1 MKVVLSVHAKF
12 HHFDLARQLHR
23 QGMLEAIFT
32 GYPRWK
38 LKNEELPPEK
48 VKTFPWIRT
57 LLMAKW
63 RFGWEHGWLDRELNW
78 FATEAL
84 ENHVASN
91 LPDCDVLVAISG
103 AGLKTSR
110 VVKARGGRYI
120 CDRGSTH
127 VRFVERI
134 LREEFNRWGQAFPEI
149 DPRAV
154 AKEEIEYEAADV
166 ITVPSRF
173 CVRSFVEMGV
183 PQEKVRKIPYGV
195 ELSRFRKVADAPQ
208 DRFEVLFVGQVSFQK
223 GVPYLLE
230 AFKRL
235 KHPNKRL
242 RVVGAMSN
250 EMRVFLR
257 DRQADHVEF
266 VGAVA
271 QAELVP
277 IMSTGHVLVL
287 PSIQDGFG
295 LVLGQAM
302 ACGCPVI
309 CSSNTGGEELFCDGR
324 EGFVV
329 PIRDADAIA
338 TRLEELCQDPRL
350 RNQMSEAAIRRVNQ
364 IGGWDDYGGKY
375 GELCR
380 ELCSPALAGATS
392 SHELQTTT

>member
-1 MKVVLSVHAKF
+1 
-12 HHFDLARQLHR
+12 
-23 QGMLEAIFT
+23 
-32 GYPRWK
+32 
-38 LKNEELPPEK
+38 
-48 VKTFPWIRT
+48 
-57 LLMAKW
+57 
-63 RFGWEHGWLDRELNW
+63 LDRELNW
-78 FATEAL
+78 LAAETL

-127 VRFVERI
+127 IRFVERI
-134 LREEFNRWGQAFPEI
+134 LREEFNRWGQTFPEI

-154 AKEEIEYEAADV
+154 AKEEKEYEAADV

-183 PQEKVRKIPYGV
+183 PQEKIRKIPYGV
-195 ELSRFRKVADAPQ
+195 ELNRFRKLGDPPE

-223 GVPYLLE
+223 GVPYLIE

-271 QAELVP
+271 QTELIP
-277 IMSTGHVLVL
+277 IMSTSHVLVL

-309 CSSNTGGEELFCDGR
+309 CSSNTGGEELFCDER

-329 PIRDADAIA
+329 PIRDSDAIT
-338 TRLEELCQDPRL
+338 TRLEQLSQDPRL
-350 RNQMSEAAIRRVNQ
+350 RNQMSEAAIRRVNEL
-364 IGGWDDYGGKY
+364 GGWEDYGRQY
-375 GELCR
+375 GALCR
-380 ELCSPALAGATS
+380 ELCSPALADVIS
-392 SHELQTTT
+392 SHELQTTN